1 MEYAILQDHKSMRYY
16 IVPYEDVDCCTE
28 TCDACGESDWFI
40 TSFNISEDVS
50 RVMDLLLDYGLF
62 SVIEEVLSYFKSKR
76 AKDIALDCL
85 GDYKYETEVRLN
97 HINEAITTVR
107 KMERN

>member
-1 MEYAILQDHKSMRYY
+1 MEYAILQHHESMSYY

-40 TSFNISEDVS
+40 TSFNTSEDVS

-62 SVIEEVLSYFKSKR
+62 SVIEEVLSYFKNKR
-76 AKDIALDCL
+76 AKAIALDYL
-85 GDYKYETEVRLN
+85 EDYKGETEVRLN
-97 HINEAITTVR
+97 QINEAI
-107 KMERN
+107 KKLEEWSE